1 MKNNVKIQDD
11 TQSLQSC
18 VSVSVTDKDFRI
30 GNLINYR
37 IVDKMDERQEWLE
50 VSEIDYD
57 DLRIFGIKDKMNN
70 DYQPIPLTEYWIKKL
85 GFFCYGKKRN
95 WFDIDISK
103 GYEMS
108 INTDGKISIGQNG
121 NWTSLN
127 FINKIEYVHQLQ
139 NIYHALT
146 GSDLQ
151 IGNLTEH

>member
-1 MKNNVKIQDD
+1 MNKLKTD

-18 VSVSVTDKDFRI
+18 VSVSVTDLRI
-30 GNLINYR
+30 GNYY
-37 IVDKMDERQEWLE
+37 
-50 VSEIDYD
+50 SYD
-57 DLRIFGIKDKMNN
+57 DDAIKLDGSLLATYLQN
-70 DYQPIPLTEYWIKKL
+70 DCDLYLYPIPLTEYWIKKL

-103 GYEMS
+103 AYEMS
-108 INTDGKISIGQNG
+108 INTDGKISIGKNG

-146 GSDLQ
+146 GYELQ
-151 IGNLTEH
+151 IGSITEH